1 MYICDWWMLSKGD
14 QQLDV
19 KDLLESILIATNVDI
34 YMYISLLQLRY
45 HICKKYTYTYYI
57 TIYLEV
63 SLRDKTLETG
73 RYPFGIGHMRIL
85 LGADSTLAIITDGM
99 AIRHWSEIETRV
111 TNLIQS
117 TLLHLMATTLLVDAR
132 DRVRLNP
139 SIEPSVVSSIG
150 SSIGCLGGERN
161 FSPFS
166 LVWMRAEAP
175 FSRLRCGECK
185 RKRMTRT
192 YERARNRANVCL
204 VSASILHDLSD
215 MQPQI
220 NAIKIEHPPYYCSS
234 YTPPS
239 AATTADHVQ
248 PAASFSEFQN
258 LPLPLFL
265 VDRVGVECGSRAS
278 RGIVVHVRCSLN

>member
-1 MYICDWWMLSKGD
+1 
-14 QQLDV
+14 
-19 KDLLESILIATNVDI
+19 
-34 YMYISLLQLRY
+34 
-45 HICKKYTYTYYI
+45 
-57 TIYLEV
+57 
-63 SLRDKTLETG
+63 
-73 RYPFGIGHMRIL
+73 
-85 LGADSTLAIITDGM
+85 M

-117 TLLHLMATTLLVDAR
+117 TLLHLIAATLDAR

-139 SIEPSVVSSIG
+139 SIEPSIVSSVSGVLMAREIFLP
-150 SSIGCLGGERN
+150 SPSFERA
-161 FSPFS
+161 
-166 LVWMRAEAP
+166 RKRR

-265 VDRVGVECGSRAS
+265 VDRVGVECGSR
-278 RGIVVHVRCSLN
+278 GIAVHDAR